1 MNNLE
6 PYLPYMLQL
15 LKRLVETESPSN
27 DKSAVDRVG
36 KLFED
41 ELRSIGAEVQVIQN
55 QTAGNHLIAK
65 FQVNTQEA
73 IKGKENGFLLLCH
86 MDTVYPIG
94 TIKSMPFQEKDGR
107 LMGPGVADMKS
118 GGVISLA
125 AIKYL
130 IDNDLFTSLP
140 VSILFTSDEE
150 IGSGTSKKWIEE
162 LALKSSIVLV
172 LEPGMPDGSIKIWR
186 KGVGGFHIEIGG
198 KAAHAGGDHANGR
211 NAIEELANQVIR
223 IQKLTDYSLGTTLNV
238 GVAEGGTVSNVVP
251 DHAWMDV
258 DLRVKVPEEADRIVN
273 EINQLTPV
281 LDGTTMRIT
290 GGMNRPPMPYD
301 DMMENTF
308 SKAVDIANSIGIQL
322 KGMGTGGASDG
333 NFVAPLGIPLLD
345 GLGAIG
351 GNYHSQDEYIL
362 KDSLVS
368 RAELLAAILQN
379 W

>member
-15 LKRLVETESPSN
+15 LKLLVETESPSN

-65 FQVNTQEA
+65 FQVNSQEA

-211 NAIEELANQVIR
+211 NAIEELAYQVIR

>member
-6 PYLPYMLQL
+6 HYLPYMLQL
-15 LKRLVETESPSN
+15 LKLLVETESPSN

-65 FQVNTQEA
+65 FQVNSQEA

-211 NAIEELANQVIR
+211 NAIEELAYQVIR

>member
-65 FQVNTQEA
+65 FQVNSQEA

-322 KGMGTGGASDG
+322 KGMGTGGAS
-333 NFVAPLGIPLLD
+333 
-345 GLGAIG
+345 
-351 GNYHSQDEYIL
+351 
-362 KDSLVS
+362 
-368 RAELLAAILQN
+368 
-379 W
+379 